1 MGRFFSYVIISIMES
16 ITKSRSY
23 KHLMTLM
30 NNAGIID
37 RRERLDIARK
47 ILDKPLRSFQ
57 YLDSD
62 DVLVL
67 IDHFNSWKK
76 IQELRFVNSTMFIES
91 SMIMDVLNDD
101 TKGLLSDRSIL
112 STKKSRSKWMKDYQ
126 LEEKDYQVSEDD
138 MSSILSEVTTGLDIK
153 EKRLSI
159 DSGRWPSWKCIPAP
173 TVGLGLAT
181 NIGGIPRG
189 KITHI
194 WGQKHGGKS
203 YLTFSIIAQ
212 AQKQGIPC
220 ILIDTEAAA
229 TGELVKDLGVD
240 VDKLVVYTP
249 SNLETVCTM
258 LRKLS
263 NKPALVVVDSI
274 AASESSVELERNISK
289 DAPRV
294 AGNAQLWKSTLSIVR
309 PNLVD
314 SGGAFIL
321 VNQVRKNLNAGPYG
335 NPDKPYGA
343 DAIHHN
349 VDLSMVVRPVKEKN
363 NTLEGNGYKISRLA
377 FDKNRFGEL
386 ATTDI
391 SFRPG
396 FPYDKNVDLVRTCGE
411 TIAKGSKKTYGEI
424 ADNAILKGYIADP
437 QNGDLV
443 AKKNRWVIRVDSYLM
458 AALLEDDPDFDEV
471 DIEPIP
477 VEEFDITEVPNVD
490 TENSEYFTIP
500 KLGEVNA
507 AAFFKKHP
515 TTAYVIGERLLNSLE
530 KKHEVLKKD
539 MDM

>member
-1 MGRFFSYVIISIMES
+1 MES
-16 ITKSRSY
+16 ITTSRSY

-30 NNAGIID
+30 NTAGIIN
-37 RRERLDIARK
+37 RQERLDIARK
-47 ILDKPLRSFQ
+47 ILDKPIKSFTS
-57 YLDSD
+57 LSSD

-67 IDHFNSWKK
+67 IDHFNSWKD
-76 IQELRFVNSTMFIES
+76 IQQLRFVNSTMFIES
-91 SMIMDVLNDD
+91 SMIIDMLNDD

-112 STKKSRSKWMKDYQ
+112 STQQSRRQWMKNYHI
-126 LEEKDYQVSEDD
+126 EEKDYQVSEDD
-138 MSSILSEVTTGLDIK
+138 MDSILSEVTAGLDIK
-153 EKRLSI
+153 EKRLTV
-159 DSGRWPSWKCIPAP
+159 DSGRWPEWKCIPAP
-173 TVGLGLAT
+173 TTGLGLTT

-229 TGELVKDLGVD
+229 TGSLVQDLGVD

-249 SNLETVCTM
+249 QDVETVCAI
-258 LRKLS
+258 LRKVCK
-263 NKPALVVVDSI
+263 KPVLVVVDSI

-289 DAPRV
+289 DAPKV
-294 AGNAQLWKSTLSIVR
+294 AGNAQLWKQTLAIAR
-309 PNLVD
+309 TNLLD
-314 SGGAFIL
+314 SGGSFIL

-349 VDLSMVVRPVKEKN
+349 VDISMVVRPVKEKN
-363 NTLEGNGYKISRLA
+363 NTLEGNGYKVSRLA
-377 FDKNRFGEL
+377 FDKNRFGEMPQV
-386 ATTDI
+386 DI

-396 FPYDKNVDLVRTCGE
+396 FPYDRNVDLIRACDLP
-411 TIAKGSKKTYGEI
+411 IAKGNKKTYGEI
-424 ADNAILKGYIADP
+424 AGNALIKGYVADP
-437 QNGDLV
+437 QTGKLV
-443 AKKNRWVIRVDSYLM
+443 AKRNRWCMRIDPYLM

-471 DIEPIP
+471 DIEPILA
-477 VEEFDITEVPNVD
+477 EKFDISQVPDVD
-490 TENSEYFTIP
+490 ENNSEYFTLP
-500 KLGEVNA
+500 RMGEVSA

-515 TTAYVIGERLLNSLE
+515 TASHVISERLLNSLN
-530 KKHEVLKKD
+530 KKHKIIEED
-539 MDM
+539 MNKG